1 VEISSAWS
9 SGVQGIARATATL
22 DAAAAE
28 TSDATVP
35 SDTVSIGGGDDLIT
49 ATTDRMMA
57 STMMQA
63 NVKLLQTAQQMDD
76 TLLQLL
82 IR

>member
-1 VEISSAWS
+1 MEGIS
-9 SGVQGIARATATL
+9 RAVATL
-22 DAAAAE
+22 DGAAAATFE
-28 TSDATVP
+28 ATVP
-35 SDTVSIGGGDDLIT
+35 SDAVSIGGDPLIT

-57 STMMQA
+57 SVMMQA
-63 NVKLLQTAQQMDD
+63 NVKLLQTAQAMDD